1 MVGVQIT
8 LRYLSHALVG
18 TKPELRKWFFSD
30 NLFVLSGHLR
40 HSCRPDGDKKQW
52 RALCLG
58 LAPTKAVFFFGLSMF
73 HRWYRS
79 WCNWMLM
86 LMLPGV
92 VFWGDVFF
100 SPSELFTGQHIL
112 FSSLL
117 QTLAFNRAKI
127 WEAAVGFEL
136 WILERKSAASAS
148 QDSYYVPFLCCQ
160 KVEGLRALS
169 RRNTGIALARATKR
183 FLGFVANLVRVASI
197 LFHAEQFFRSPG
209 SWENQ

>member
-1 MVGVQIT
+1 MTGSVF
-8 LRYLSHALVG
+8 SSG
-18 TKPELRKWFFSD
+18 TNQGSFFSLD
-30 NLFVLSGHLR
+30 Y
-40 HSCRPDGDKKQW
+40 
-52 RALCLG
+52 LCFTDDIAADVTG
-58 LAPTKAVFFFGLSMF
+58 
-73 HRWYRS
+73 
-79 WCNWMLM
+79 

-92 VFWGDVFF
+92 VFGGGVFF

-127 WEAAVGFEL
+127 WEAPVGFEL

-183 FLGFVANLVRVASI
+183 FLAFVANLVRVTSI
-197 LFHAEQFFRSPG
+197 RFLVEQFFRSPG
-209 SWENQ
+209 S